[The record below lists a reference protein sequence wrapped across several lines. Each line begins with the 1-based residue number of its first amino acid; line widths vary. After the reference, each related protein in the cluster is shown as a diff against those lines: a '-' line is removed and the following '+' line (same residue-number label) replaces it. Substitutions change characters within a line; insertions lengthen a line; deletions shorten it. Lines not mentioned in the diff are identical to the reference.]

1 MPKFMRSLNV
11 ISRCQSAFR
20 TKKMKGEP
28 AGCYHSLILALCRGP
43 GRSQDELA
51 KDICINKSGVARALA
66 SLEAE
71 DFVLRRPDPM
81 NKRKTIVEPTEK
93 LISVLP
99 KIRETTAEWNSLVS
113 QGISEEELAVFESVI
128 LRMENNARQIIKGLE
143 EGPDR

>member
-1 MPKFMRSLNV
+1 MPKFMKSLNI

-20 TKKMKGEP
+20 TKKMEGEP
-28 AGCYHSLILALCRGP
+28 AGCYHSLILAISRGP

-71 DFVLRRPDPM
+71 GFVSRRPDPI
-81 NKRKTIVEPTEK
+81 NKRKTIVEPTDK

-99 KIRETTAEWNSLVS
+99 KIRETTAEWNRLVS
-113 QGISEEELAVFESVI
+113 LGISEEDLAVFESVI

-143 EGPDR
+143 ENADK